1 MKFNGIGLLLKVE
14 LRHLF
19 RLLCFSSQTTDD
31 VEADDH
37 DEDDEDTFQGYFWG
51 NIKAIQQTPSVV
63 VQRDQKQRKEGIK
76 RKKKIKT
83 KKKRLMWALPGLIGD

>member
-1 MKFNGIGLLLKVE
+1 VE

-19 RLLCFSSQTTDD
+19 SLRCFSFQTTED

-37 DEDDEDTFQGYFWG
+37 DGDTFQGYFLG

-63 VQRDQKQRKEGIK
+63 VQRDQKQREEGIK
-76 RKKKIKT
+76 RKKYKIKKET
-83 KKKRLMWALPGLIGD
+83 HMGIARINKRLKVEQTQSAS

>member
-1 MKFNGIGLLLKVE
+1 VE

-19 RLLCFSSQTTDD
+19 SLLCFSFQTTED

-37 DEDDEDTFQGYFWG
+37 DGDTFQGYFLG

-63 VQRDQKQRKEGIK
+63 VQRDQKQREEGIK
-76 RKKKIKT
+76 RKKERKN
-83 KKKRLMWALPGLIGD
+83 KKRDSYGHCQD